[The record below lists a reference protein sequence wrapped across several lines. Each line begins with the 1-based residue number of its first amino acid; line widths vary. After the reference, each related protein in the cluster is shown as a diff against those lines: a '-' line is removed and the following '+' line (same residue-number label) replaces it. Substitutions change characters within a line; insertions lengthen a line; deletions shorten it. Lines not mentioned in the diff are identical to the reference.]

1 MGKFFAAILN
11 YLLTHPEV
19 AAVAKGVVT
28 DAIEAHAKAKTK
40 AKK

>member
-1 MGKFFAAILN
+1 MGKFFAAIVK

-19 AAVAKGVVT
+19 AEVAKGVIT
-28 DAIEAHAKAKTK
+28 EAIDARSKTK